1 MKNKKIILIFTLC
14 LLYVSIGFTQS
25 VPNWVDADVRATKY
39 SSNKYLIGFA
49 YGNLNGK
56 ENLAQATERIKNAA
70 QSNLLESI
78 QVNMKSNTRSAITA
92 ENVNGQY
99 YENEAFV

>member
-1 MKNKKIILIFTLC
+1 MKDLLKHTMKDLLKLVFCTMC

-25 VPNWVDADVRATKY
+25 VPNWVDADMRATKY

-70 QSNLLESI
+70 QSN
-78 QVNMKSNTRSAITA
+78 
-92 ENVNGQY
+92 
-99 YENEAFV
+99 